1 MPFESGIGVQKWD
14 CLKIK
19 KSIHYGSMEI
29 YLQCISTHRQVYL
42 VGIGAIFKNKVHFLR
57 QNFNLDKQALTNFT
71 TNVVKRTL
79 RKPLLF
85 FRFLNVCSC
94 AVRQLF

>member
-29 YLQCISTHRQVYL
+29 YLQCISKHTDKYILLELGPYL
-42 VGIGAIFKNKVHFLR
+42 RIRYTF
-57 QNFNLDKQALTNFT
+57 
-71 TNVVKRTL
+71 
-79 RKPLLF
+79 
-85 FRFLNVCSC
+85 
-94 AVRQLF
+94 